1 MILDSRL
8 DLINRRLKAQSARLK
23 SRAVELLP
31 KQLRTPAGGGILL
44 VEDDDDDF
52 DDHSASEVRRRPG
65 AGSQA
70 GRGDKYRREVEKEV
84 ERIKV
89 KVRHEFPPLTQTL
102 MACSARSEGHPF
114 VGIMALGTDR
124 PNEGESL

>member
-1 MILDSRL
+1 MLDSRL

-65 AGSQA
+65 AGSQG

-89 KVRHEFPPLTQTL
+89 KVRHDCPSLTQTL
-102 MACSARSEGHPF
+102 MVCAARSEGHPLI
-114 VGIMALGTDR
+114 GIMALGTDR